1 MGAVRKSVWGAGGV
15 VAVAGLLWWLWPAPR
30 SVDLATVTQGPLQ
43 VTVDDV
49 GETRSHDRFV
59 VSAPIAGRVARIDL
73 HEGDAVRADQVLAR
87 IAPLPLSQREA
98 DEVNGR
104 VAAAEALQRA
114 AQQQAQR
121 AQALWEQARR
131 EQQRLTKLGD
141 SGLVSRQAAEQA
153 IAAETAA
160 QADLEA
166 ARAQQ
171 RAAAADVKVARA
183 ALPALQAGRGAAPV
197 LVLAPHAARILRI
210 TDASERVVAAGAPL
224 LVLGDVDHLE
234 AVIEVLSS
242 EAVRIRAGMPVLL
255 EGWGGNA
262 PLRAVVRRVEPYAF
276 TKVSALGVEEKRVN
290 VVVDFVDSPGAVGDG
305 FRVTG
310 RIVVWQSPQVLAVPV
325 SALLRCADQ
334 WCVWAVQQD
343 RVVQRIVQLGQRN
356 LELAQVLSGLAAG
369 DQVIRYPGSDLVEGQ
384 RVRPQR

>member
-1 MGAVRKSVWGAGGV
+1 MGAARKSVWGAGGV
-15 VAVAGLLWWLWPAPR
+15 VAVAALLWWLWPAPR

-197 LVLAPHAARILRI
+197 LVQAPHSARILRI

-234 AVIEVLSS
+234 VVIEVLSS
-242 EAVRIRAGMPVLL
+242 EAVRIRPGMPVLL
-255 EGWGGNA
+255 EGWGGET

-276 TKVSALGVEEKRVN
+276 TKVSALGVEEKRVK
-290 VVVDFVDSPGAVGDG
+290 VVADFVDSPGAVGDG

-384 RVRPQR
+384 RVRAR

>member
-1 MGAVRKSVWGAGGV
+1 MGAVRKSVWGVGGV
-15 VAVAGLLWWLWPAPR
+15 AAAAALLWWLWPAPR
-30 SVDLATVTQGPLQ
+30 SVDVATVTQGPLQ

-73 HEGDAVRADQVLAR
+73 HEGDAVQADQVLAR
-87 IAPLPLSQREA
+87 IAAVPLSTREA
-98 DEVNGR
+98 DEVSGR

-121 AQALWEQARR
+121 AQTVWEQARR
-131 EQQRLTKLGD
+131 EQQRVAKLGD
-141 SGLVSRQAAEQA
+141 TGLVSRQAAEQA
-153 IAAETAA
+153 VAAEVAA

-171 RAAAADVKVARA
+171 RAAAAEVKVARA
-183 ALPALQAGRGAAPV
+183 ALPALQTGRAAAPV
-197 LVLAPHAARILRI
+197 LVRAPHAARILRI

-224 LVLGDVDHLE
+224 LVLGDVGHLE

-290 VVVDFVDSPGAVGDG
+290 VVADFVDSPGAVGDG

-334 WCVWAVQQD
+334 WCVLAVQQG
-343 RVVQRIVQLGQRN
+343 RVVRRSVQLGQRN
-356 LELAQVLSGLAAG
+356 LNHAQVLVGLAEG
-369 DQVIRYPGSDLVEGQ
+369 DQVIRYPGSDLVDGQ
-384 RVRPQR
+384 RIRVR

>member
-343 RVVQRIVQLGQRN
+343 RVVQRTVQLGQRN

-384 RVRPQR
+384 RVRAR